1 MGFQVYKFGGASVQN
16 AEGVKNL
23 VKVLEQTQVEDLV
36 IVISAMGKMT
46 NALEDVVALMPML
59 KPIPSRPLKLF
70 ITILL

>member
-16 AEGVKNL
+16 AEGVKDL

-46 NALEDVVALMPML
+46 NALEDVVAAYFEASL
-59 KPIPSRPLKLF
+59 K
-70 ITILL
+70 TDT